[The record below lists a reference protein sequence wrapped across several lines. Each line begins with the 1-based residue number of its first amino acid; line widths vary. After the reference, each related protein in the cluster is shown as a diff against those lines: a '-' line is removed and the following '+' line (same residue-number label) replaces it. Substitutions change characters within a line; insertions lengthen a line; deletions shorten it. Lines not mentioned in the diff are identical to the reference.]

1 MNALTNAGGVTI
13 NCEKLMTDEEFIA
26 QLKRHEGVREYAYQ
40 DSLGYWTIGVGRLI
54 DKRKG
59 GRLRPDEIDYLLSN
73 DVTQACSEVKAALP
87 WFDKLTVNRQQVLIN
102 MAFNLGTKGLLG
114 FKNTLKMIE
123 NGQYDAAADAMLKSK
138 WATQVGRRAVEL
150 SEQMRRG

>member
-1 MNALTNAGGVTI
+1 MNALTSAAGGI
-13 NCEKLMTDEEFIA
+13 DCKMTDEEFVA

-54 DKRKG
+54 DKKKG
-59 GRLRPDEIDYLLSN
+59 GRLRPDEIDYLLAN
-73 DVTQACSEVKAALP
+73 DIQEACEGIRGALP
-87 WFDKLTVNRQQVLIN
+87 WFDKLTVARQQVLVN
-102 MAFNLGTKGLLG
+102 MTFNMGLKGVLG